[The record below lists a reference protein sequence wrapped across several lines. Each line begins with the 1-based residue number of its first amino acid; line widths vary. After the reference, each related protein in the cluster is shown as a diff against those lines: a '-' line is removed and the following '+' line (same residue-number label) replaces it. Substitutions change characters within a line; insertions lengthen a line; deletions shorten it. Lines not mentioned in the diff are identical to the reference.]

1 MTVPLFTTSCFS
13 IAAFKI
19 FSLSFNNLTT
29 CATVVSL
36 VLTLLGIEIFRSVDN
51 IFIQLGNFRAMIS
64 LDDFLP
70 CSFSSPYGAP
80 ITWVC
85 VPLLW
90 YHRYLMLSF
99 LFSISYCY
107 SFDWIISSDLLLSY
121 LYLFCYLKA
130 DVETINTFFI
140 VTIS

>member
-1 MTVPLFTTSCFS
+1 MFFHCCFWDFLFVIQQFDYMCNCDFICAYLLS
-13 IAAFKI
+13 IE
-19 FSLSFNNLTT
+19 T
-29 CATVVSL
+29 
-36 VLTLLGIEIFRSVDN
+36 FRSVDN
-51 IFIQLGNFRAMIS
+51 IFIQFGNFGAMIS

-70 CSFSSPYGAP
+70 YSFSSPYGAP

-85 VPLLW
+85 VLLLLS
-90 YHRYLMLSF
+90 HRYLMLLF
-99 LFSISYCY
+99 LFSTSYCY

-140 VTIS
+140 KLLYLKTPEFPF